1 MTICVYLRT
10 ERRHLLLRIRDGG
23 ICDTRAPATQETIF
37 VIPAQYWTLKAPHL
51 ATHLKKLGGAY
62 FKLTP
67 RASEE
72 HTGGASTLAAAG
84 LTDNE
89 ITRIG
94 SWRRSTAFL
103 ITYLRQNIE
112 LFEKERTAMASG
124 KHLTLEDVRRFNQ
137 N

>member
-1 MTICVYLRT
+1 MWAFA
-10 ERRHLLLRIRDGG
+10 
-23 ICDTRAPATQETIF
+23 TRARPKRKKPFFAIS
-37 VIPAQYWTLKAPHL
+37 AQGWTLKAPQL
-51 ATHLKKLGGAY
+51 ATHLKKLGAY
-62 FKLTP
+62 FKVDTMRIGTHSL
-67 RASEE
+67 RI
-72 HTGGASTLAAAG
+72 GGASTLAAAG
-84 LTDNE
+84 LADNE